1 MKDSRR
7 CRIVRSRWGWT
18 TWRWKRKVGTTARST
33 SSTRSRSTCSAT
45 WPRPGLHSGSPN
57 NPAIPIIAITLSNL
71 FYFTLDPLFS
81 KDTQYD
87 STHISR
93 DRHNVGTNQG
103 TTIPHCG
110 RILQRKLI
118 HLHHSLCPPYSTI
131 PNSSSSSST
140 RPTTKASPYASESRL
155 ASSSMRVRSSIIRFY
170 IDSQDINRVFEGAD
184 SAATLPIHTRPRLR
198 RKSRDILEP
207 A

>member
-1 MKDSRR
+1 MGLDDVEMEAESRYN
-7 CRIVRSRWGWT
+7 CKKYLLNQV
-18 TWRWKRKVGTTARST
+18 KVLVLGHVA
-33 SSTRSRSTCSAT
+33 A
-45 WPRPGLHSGSPN
+45 PGPLHSGSPN

-118 HLHHSLCPPYSTI
+118 HLHHSVCPPYSTI